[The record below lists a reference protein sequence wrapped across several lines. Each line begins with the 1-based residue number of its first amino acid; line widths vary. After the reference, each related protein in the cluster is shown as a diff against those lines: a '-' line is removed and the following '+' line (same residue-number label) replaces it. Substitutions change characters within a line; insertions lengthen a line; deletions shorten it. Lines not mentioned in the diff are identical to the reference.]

1 MARTGS
7 RAGELRSYK
16 GPLSKRITVLVPNNP
31 KQLGTQ
37 ANRRFALYRSG
48 MTVDEYYSACG
59 EAKEN
64 VKYAAKDIEWDQ
76 DRKFIK
82 LS

>member
-7 RAGELRSYK
+7 RSGELRSYK
-16 GPLSKRITVLVPNNP
+16 GPLTRRITVLEPNNP
-31 KQLGTQ
+31 KRPGTQ
-37 ANRRFALYRSG
+37 ANRRFALYRNG
-48 MTVDEYYSACG
+48 MTVDEYYSACE
-59 EAKEN
+59 EAGEN
-64 VKYAAKDIEWDQ
+64 VKYAALDIEWDS